1 LENGPDHEGDCR
13 MQSGHEPCMES
24 DCGSYTRR
32 CVLCL
37 FPSVRE
43 KATCFRREIC
53 PAKATQSASLC
64 GVWESAIWNC
74 MMLNASESGCRNMSA
89 ILLCEKVCA
98 R

>member
-53 PAKATQSASLC
+53 PAKAT
-64 GVWESAIWNC
+64 
-74 MMLNASESGCRNMSA
+74 
-89 ILLCEKVCA
+89 
-98 R
+98 